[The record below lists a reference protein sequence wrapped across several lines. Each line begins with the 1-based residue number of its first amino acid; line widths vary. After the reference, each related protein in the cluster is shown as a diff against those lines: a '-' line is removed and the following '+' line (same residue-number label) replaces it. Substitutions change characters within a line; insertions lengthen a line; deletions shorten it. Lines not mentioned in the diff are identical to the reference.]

1 MPFCAILYTLQMTQN
16 QWQAFVAFRDAFR
29 TKCSEW
35 AKFASRLTPLATAAA
50 EKDTPPYVHET
61 AVVYNCALDDITE
74 KSEIR
79 YIVVGD
85 NPGKDEQLAKNN
97 RYLVGQS
104 GKLAA
109 NFFARNA
116 ELCAGFRQ
124 NVIILNKTPIHTAKT
139 NHLKYLVR
147 ADSEIAALI
156 AESQKWMAEQT
167 ARLHIALADSS
178 ASKDAL
184 VSGCASAGG
193 KDSASARASV
203 GGGELASGVELWL
216 VGYAELK
223 KKGIFSLYR
232 ETLAAAYEITAIT
245 ANAAPASEKNH
256 TLSEVQTVGR
266 NPAWQRVMAFQHFS
280 MNRFSIDLKAHQRD
294 FPTESLR
301 DALFSLGT
309 QHRVGI
315 FGK

>member
-1 MPFCAILYTLQMTQN
+1 MTQN
-16 QWQAFVAFRDAFR
+16 QWQAFTAFRTSFR
-29 TKCSEW
+29 TKCDEW
-35 AKFASRLTPLATAAA
+35 AKFASRLTPLSVAAA
-50 EKDTPPYVHET
+50 EKDTPPYPHET
-61 AVVYNCALDDITE
+61 AVVYNRALDDITE

-109 NFFARNA
+109 SFFARNA
-116 ELCAGFRQ
+116 ELGADFRQ

-156 AESQKWMAEQT
+156 ANSQKWMAEQT
-167 ARLHIALADSS
+167 ARLHIALAD
-178 ASKDAL
+178 
-184 VSGCASAGG
+184 ASA
-193 KDSASARASV
+193 
-203 GGGELASGVELWL
+203 GGGELAGDVELWL

-223 KKGIFSLYR
+223 KNGIFSLYR
-232 ETLAAAYEITAIT
+232 DTLAAAYE
-245 ANAAPASEKNH
+245 S
-256 TLSEVQTVGR
+256 
-266 NPAWQRVMAFQHFS
+266 PAWQRVMAFQHFS
-280 MNRFSIDLKAHQRD
+280 MNRFSIDLKAHQCD
-294 FPTESLR
+294 FPAESLR
-301 DALFSLGT
+301 AALFALGT
-309 QHRVGI
+309 QHRIEI